1 MSEQN
6 KIQLFEN
13 QPIRTAWNEEQEEW
27 YFSVVDVIHVLTGSE
42 NPRRYWSDLKRK
54 LKSEGATQL
63 YENIVQ
69 LKMKSS
75 DGKNYKTDAATTEQ
89 LLRIIQSIPS
99 PRAEPVKRWLAE
111 VGRER
116 IEETID
122 PEQAIDRAL
131 ETYLKKGYDPDW
143 VHQRLLSIRIRNEL
157 TDEWQKRGVEKGH
170 EFAILTDEIT
180 RTWSGMTTRQYKNL
194 KGLKKENL
202 RDNMSDT
209 ELVLTMLAE
218 ASTRDISKAS
228 KPEGFFGS
236 MEVARQGGEVAGVA
250 RKALEERTGA
260 PVSKNLVDYQIP
272 ELPYGVLSTT
282 QTGVMEKLRLP
293 GLQQTVGGSASGIYG
308 VDSGVGIPA
317 VTPVIPSYQE
327 PAYTSAKDMERK
339 DGSIG
344 TLKIPSLDINMKVW
358 EGETNESMKKGLG
371 HYSSTSAWD
380 GNIGV
385 CGHNRGAKYT
395 IGSIKDLEIGDTITY
410 TTIYGTR
417 TYEVVLVKT
426 ISNSDWSYLQATAD
440 NRITLTTCLA
450 NQPEKRICVQ
460 AVQITQ

>member
-131 ETYLKKGYDPDW
+131 ETYLKRAMTLIGYIKGCS
-143 VHQRLLSIRIRNEL
+143 LSAFEMSLPMSGRNAV
-157 TDEWQKRGVEKGH
+157 WKRDV
-170 EFAILTDEIT
+170 
-180 RTWSGMTTRQYKNL
+180 
-194 KGLKKENL
+194 NL
-202 RDNMSDT
+202 R
-209 ELVLTMLAE
+209 
-218 ASTRDISKAS
+218 
-228 KPEGFFGS
+228 F
-236 MEVARQGGEVAGVA
+236 
-250 RKALEERTGA
+250 
-260 PVSKNLVDYQIP
+260 
-272 ELPYGVLSTT
+272 
-282 QTGVMEKLRLP
+282 
-293 GLQQTVGGSASGIYG
+293 
-308 VDSGVGIPA
+308 
-317 VTPVIPSYQE
+317 
-327 PAYTSAKDMERK
+327 
-339 DGSIG
+339 
-344 TLKIPSLDINMKVW
+344 
-358 EGETNESMKKGLG
+358 
-371 HYSSTSAWD
+371 
-380 GNIGV
+380 
-385 CGHNRGAKYT
+385 
-395 IGSIKDLEIGDTITY
+395 
-410 TTIYGTR
+410 
-417 TYEVVLVKT
+417 
-426 ISNSDWSYLQATAD
+426 
-440 NRITLTTCLA
+440 
-450 NQPEKRICVQ
+450 
-460 AVQITQ
+460 

>member
-1 MSEQN
+1 M
-6 KIQLFEN
+6 KLF
-13 QPIRTAWNEEQEEW
+13 QKLVCMALTA
-27 YFSVVDVIHVLTGSE
+27 T
-42 NPRRYWSDLKRK
+42 
-54 LKSEGATQL
+54 ATA
-63 YENIVQ
+63 
-69 LKMKSS
+69 S
-75 DGKNYKTDAATTEQ
+75 
-89 LLRIIQSIPS
+89 
-99 PRAEPVKRWLAE
+99 
-111 VGRER
+111 
-116 IEETID
+116 
-122 PEQAIDRAL
+122 
-131 ETYLKKGYDPDW
+131 
-143 VHQRLLSIRIRNEL
+143 LSICAFAADYTFDTAAD
-157 TDEWQKRGVEKGH
+157 TDYYPSTSYE
-170 EFAILTDEIT
+170 
-180 RTWSGMTTRQYKNL
+180 
-194 KGLKKENL
+194 
-202 RDNMSDT
+202 DT
-209 ELVLTMLAE
+209 YGTAYHY
-218 ASTRDISKAS
+218 
-228 KPEGFFGS
+228 G
-236 MEVARQGGEVAGVA
+236 
-250 RKALEERTGA
+250 
-260 PVSKNLVDYQIP
+260 SKNLVDYQIP

-293 GLQQTVGGSASGIYG
+293 GLQQTVGGSATGIYG

-317 VTPVIPSYQE
+317 VTPIIPSYQE

-358 EGETNESMKKGLG
+358 EGETKESMKKGLG

-385 CGHNRGAKYT
+385 CGHNRGTKYT